1 MSPTSYQ
8 TAPPRIC
15 MLPQAVGEDSLSSA
29 SQLVNNCGTKHM
41 HSPGAT
47 CQISCSVSASTLPK
61 MIRSSS
67 DTPWKMNGHP
77 LPEFMALYE
86 DCRWST
92 GLQNGRIDFVRSEK
106 QLVEKKVEI
115 TSTTNI
121 SISCA
126 TSDQHQ
132 IWRWECENP
141 CIQA

>member
-41 HSPGAT
+41 HSLGAT

-61 MIRSSS
+61 MIRSS
-67 DTPWKMNGHP
+67 
-77 LPEFMALYE
+77 
-86 DCRWST
+86 CRWST

-121 SISCA
+121 SISCP

-141 CIQA
+141 C